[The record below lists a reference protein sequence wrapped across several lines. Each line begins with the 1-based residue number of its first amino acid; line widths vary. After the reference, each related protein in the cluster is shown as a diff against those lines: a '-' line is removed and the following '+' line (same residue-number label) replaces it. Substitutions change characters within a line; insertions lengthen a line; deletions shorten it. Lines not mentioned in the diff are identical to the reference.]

1 MDFEQERNYIGQIQV
16 SLKWNLFNSGVNK
29 AKSRQAVFQ
38 LEGLKLQ
45 YEQQQNQLALNEMN
59 ALNDV
64 TTELRNHTS
73 VKDSY
78 TNALVYYS
86 AVEQKFQ
93 QDMASILELTD
104 AEEQLLQ
111 SNANNYMWYYQ
122 LLVQTAN
129 YQKTTGKT
137 IKIISIK

>member
-1 MDFEQERNYIGQIQV
+1 M

-29 AKSRQAVFQ
+29 AKSRQAAFQ
-38 LEGLKLQ
+38 LEGLKRQ
-45 YEQQQNQLALNEMN
+45 YEQQENQFALSEINT
-59 ALNDV
+59 LNDI
-64 TTELRNHTS
+64 TTELRNYTS

-78 TNALVYYS
+78 NNAQVYYN
-86 AVEQKFQ
+86 AVELKFQ
-93 QDMASILELTD
+93 QGMATILELTD

-111 SNANNYMWYYQ
+111 SDANNYTWYYQ